1 MVQAMSNKTPRI
13 LRASN
18 ELTLSTLVSF
28 DEQAIA
34 LINQGA
40 NDYPD
45 RAVDVCQ
52 MLEASFRATAAQ
64 VNITELEDLA
74 GKLGLKLNY

>member
-28 DEQAIA
+28 DEQAMG

-40 NDYPD
+40 NGEPD
-45 RAVDVCQ
+45 HAVDVCR
-52 MLEASFRATAAQ
+52 MLEASFRACTAQ
-64 VNITELEDLA
+64 VNVTELEELA
-74 GKLGLKLNY
+74 GKFGLKLNY